1 LTGAPAPGEERP
13 TVSLLRET
21 SMKAATL
28 LCLVATLAL
37 PLPAAAADA
46 SKGKALF
53 EACGKC
59 HAVSAESDADLVGPT
74 LKGVVGRK
82 SAAIEDF
89 RYSSAMRASGIVW
102 TEANLKEYITDPQA
116 KVMGSRMALK
126 SSIEPAEIDD
136 IIAYL
141 KTLK

>member
-1 LTGAPAPGEERP
+1 MNGAAM
-13 TVSLLRET
+13 SLSRGKP
-21 SMKAATL
+21 MKIVAL
-28 LCLVATLAL
+28 LCLAGVLAL
-37 PLPAAAADA
+37 PVPVLAADA

-59 HAVSAESDADLVGPT
+59 HPVTAAGDSDLVGPT
-74 LKGVVGRK
+74 LKGIVGRK
-82 SAAIEDF
+82 SASIEDF
-89 RYSSAMRASGIVW
+89 RYSSAMRGSGITW

-116 KVMGSRMALK
+116 KVKGNRMALK
-126 SSIEPAEIDD
+126 SSFEPAEIDD

>member
-1 LTGAPAPGEERP
+1 MNGAAM
-13 TVSLLRET
+13 SLPREKP
-21 SMKAATL
+21 MKVVAL
-28 LCLVATLAL
+28 LCLAGVLAL
-37 PLPAAAADA
+37 PSPVLAADA

-59 HAVSAESDADLVGPT
+59 HAVTAESDADLVGPT
-74 LKGVVGRK
+74 LKGIVGRK
-82 SAAIEDF
+82 SASIGDF
-89 RYSSAMRASGIVW
+89 RYSSAMRASDITW

-116 KVMGSRMALK
+116 KVKGNRMALK
-126 SSIEPAEIDD
+126 STFEPAEIDD

>member
-1 LTGAPAPGEERP
+1 MNAAAMSMPTGKP
-13 TVSLLRET
+13 
-21 SMKAATL
+21 MKIVAL
-28 LCLVATLAL
+28 LCLAGVVATLPL
-37 PLPAAAADA
+37 PLFAADA
-46 SKGKALF
+46 GKGKALF

-59 HAVSAESDADLVGPT
+59 HPVTAGSDSDLVGPT

-82 SAAIEDF
+82 SASIEDF
-89 RYSSAMRASGIVW
+89 RYSSAMRASDITW

-116 KVMGSRMALK
+116 KVKGNRMALK
-126 SSIEPAEIDD
+126 STFEPAEIDD